1 MVYCSAVGCQ
11 NNSSRKS
18 EEISFYRLPRDVSL
32 KKVWINNLKRA
43 NLPKEETVRV
53 CHTHFEENCF
63 ERDMKVFF
71 FSLLKKFSQ
80 QLKNTEKMRVKYEKT
95 RNCFKKTGQFLYR
108 FFYKHQ

>member
-18 EEISFYRLPRDVSL
+18 EEISFYRLPRDVSF
-32 KKVWINNLKRA
+32 KKVWINNLKQA
-43 NLPKEETVRV
+43 NLPKEEAVRV

-71 FSLLKKFSQ
+71 FLLLKKFSQ
-80 QLKNTEKMRVKYEKT
+80 QLKKNFISRENVS
-95 RNCFKKTGQFLYR
+95 R
-108 FFYKHQ
+108 FYH